1 MTKLSLSQHLISIFK
16 KFSKNFSKSEIP
28 QSTTQGKYGDPLT
41 VNRAFVFT
49 TMVNVVLIVPSL
61 PLESSK
67 IQSMEKSKLF
77 ISMFFLSVY
86 PEI

>member
-28 QSTTQGKYGDPLT
+28 QSTTQGKY
-41 VNRAFVFT
+41 
-49 TMVNVVLIVPSL
+49 VVLIVPSL